1 MMYLS
6 MEASSRTAPSAS
18 RRVYEHVKRRLV
30 DGSLEDGVLLSEGAV
45 ADEVG
50 VSRTPVREAFLLLEG
65 EGLLA
70 LYPKRGALVLPVGVR
85 EGQEMYAARA
95 LVEGD
100 ALRTVLSRP
109 RDAALVTDL
118 RAIITEQR
126 AHLAAGALAADDLV
140 AAAEADRRLHRA
152 WVAAA
157 DNRVLLRFF
166 DGLRDRQ
173 DRMTVAT
180 MRRGGGRPAEL
191 VDEHDAIVD
200 AIDAGDADR
209 AVSLLEAHLDRA
221 RVAGDG

>member
-1 MMYLS
+1 MV
-6 MEASSRTAPSAS
+6 ETTGITPSAS

-70 LYPKRGALVLPVGVR
+70 LYPKRGALVLPVGAR
-85 EGQEMYAARA
+85 EARDMYDARA

-100 ALRTVLSRP
+100 AVRTVLARP
-109 RDAALVTDL
+109 RDAALLADL
-118 RAIITEQR
+118 RGIVAEQR
-126 AHLAAGALAADDLV
+126 HLQASDDLV

-157 DNRVLLRFF
+157 GNQVLLRFF

-173 DRMTVAT
+173 DRVTVAT
-180 MRRGGGRPAEL
+180 MRRGGGLPAEL
-191 VDEHDAIVD
+191 VDEHEAIVD
-200 AIDAGDADR
+200 AVDARDVDR
-209 AVSLLEAHLDRA
+209 AVALLAAHLDRA
-221 RVAGDG
+221 RVAGEG